1 MSGSGVFSFSRI
13 NMMAD
18 LSASECLNCAK
29 GAQRD
34 ALFAETAVQLTALR
48 RYQPTPSKHL
58 TAIEKVLS
66 AERVRKGEPPLQFSP
81 TPQHQFVN
89 GGGPA
94 HY

>member
-1 MSGSGVFSFSRI
+1 
-13 NMMAD
+13 MAD